1 MKSLKIKIMEKKEK
15 ILRQIRTDKVLNK
28 KVLDDLEQRVKKASI
43 LDNQREI
50 EESLD
55 SANKLLNSWEQ
66 NLNSLKKIKIN
77 GILGEIEICLELI
90 QEYRRVFKEYDII

>member
-1 MKSLKIKIMEKKEK
+1 MEKKEK

-28 KVLDDLEQRVKKASI
+28 KILDDLEQRVRKASI

-66 NLNSLKKIKIN
+66 N
-77 GILGEIEICLELI
+77 
-90 QEYRRVFKEYDII
+90 

>member
-1 MKSLKIKIMEKKEK
+1 MEKKEK

-77 GILGEIEICLELI
+77 GILSEIEVCLELI
-90 QEYRRVFKEYDII
+90 QEYRRGFKEYDII

>member
-1 MKSLKIKIMEKKEK
+1 MAERRRKW
-15 ILRQIRTDKVLNK
+15 Q
-28 KVLDDLEQRVKKASI
+28 QRVKKASI

-55 SANKLLNSWEQ
+55 SANKLLNSWQQ

-77 GILGEIEICLELI
+77 GILGEIEVCLELI

>member
-77 GILGEIEICLELI
+77 GILGEIEVCLELI